1 MKDKTT
7 SLLGKD
13 DYHNIIL
20 DLEDP
25 KKNRDFTFDYS
36 FWSHD
41 DFEADENG
49 LSIAT
54 SAKYA
59 D

>member
-1 MKDKTT
+1 M
-7 SLLGKD
+7 
-13 DYHNIIL
+13 YNNIIL
-20 DLEDP
+20 DLDDP